1 MKKRSSGS
9 FSSNGKNPFVVSI
22 SLVVVLF
29 LFFTNCN
36 KSDDGDDEPSPN
48 NSVNQYIVSLPS
60 WDNFCPTKADSDEAF
75 DASLEFD
82 CTTKIVQTTTPCSI
96 TRTPAEIVTYDPGS
110 EILYLGS
117 LIQGSGYIG
126 GLGSIKSLPI
136 YQRAP
141 LSISISFQMAGNSR
155 DVENPDLTSVNEAIG
170 DLVET
175 AQNTGHVSGSSIY
188 YDKRICYSVEQT
200 ALALGL
206 SFKYMAGSARTQL
219 QYQSTSE
226 TSTVSAY
233 FVQKMFTVS
242 MGIPQRPSDLFSSE
256 FTQELLNEQINLG
269 RIGPDNLPVYVS
281 NIVYG
286 RMMMLTM
293 TSTYNETE
301 IKAAL
306 EASYYGIGGSVSAE
320 HLTILQ
326 NSQIKMVTIGGEQTA
341 ALNYLKTGQLGEFF
355 KDDAPLTTAVPISY
369 TLRNLGD
376 NDIACVSET
385 TDYDMVQNEI
395 VSVQI
400 LYDEASWRDAVQMK
414 TMTVGVWESTLENLQ
429 KANEAYKFEY
439 YGVQTLM
446 FEIITFPG
454 SVTQF
459 PFEFHLKNLAVTG
472 DRLALVHNDT
482 EGLNNN
488 FTTNTISIGDI
499 DDFENDDFEIV
510 VTGDQVYAIGFIMRS
525 NTDTPEEFLEV
536 FAQQDDCYLDQKDL
550 PNGNNTFVGVISP
563 VPIKRNW
570 FNEDDDDDDMGIE
583 NFYFGYRSK

>member
-1 MKKRSSGS
+1 MQDD
-9 FSSNGKNPFVVSI
+9 
-22 SLVVVLF
+22 VLF
-29 LFFTNCN
+29 QC
-36 KSDDGDDEPSPN
+36 
-48 NSVNQYIVSLPS
+48 
-60 WDNFCPTKADSDEAF
+60 C
-75 DASLEFD
+75 D
-82 CTTKIVQTTTPCSI
+82 C
-96 TRTPAEIVTYDPGS
+96 
-110 EILYLGS
+110 
-117 LIQGSGYIG
+117 
-126 GLGSIKSLPI
+126 
-136 YQRAP
+136 
-141 LSISISFQMAGNSR
+141 
-155 DVENPDLTSVNEAIG
+155 
-170 DLVET
+170 
-175 AQNTGHVSGSSIY
+175 Y
-188 YDKRICYSVEQT
+188 Y
-200 ALALGL
+200 
-206 SFKYMAGSARTQL
+206 
-219 QYQSTSE
+219 
-226 TSTVSAY
+226 
-233 FVQKMFTVS
+233 
-242 MGIPQRPSDLFSSE
+242 
-256 FTQELLNEQINLG
+256 
-269 RIGPDNLPVYVS
+269 
-281 NIVYG
+281 
-286 RMMMLTM
+286 
-293 TSTYNETE
+293 
-301 IKAAL
+301 
-306 EASYYGIGGSVSAE
+306 
-320 HLTILQ
+320 ILQ
-326 NSQIKMVTIGGEQTA
+326 IFTRREFQR
-341 ALNYLKTGQLGEFF
+341 NYLKTGQLGEYF

-429 KANEAYKFEY
+429 KANEADKFEY

-525 NTDTPEEFLEV
+525 NTDTPEEYLEV

-550 PNGNNTFVGVISP
+550 PNGINTFVGVISP
-563 VPIKRNW
+563 VPIKKIW

-583 NFYFGYRSK
+583 NFYFGYRSKQDYIRDMQVWD

>member
-1 MKKRSSGS
+1 MKNQFPKGFASRGS
-9 FSSNGKNPFVVSI
+9 NSFLLFATLILLMAIFMSNCK
-22 SLVVVLF
+22 
-29 LFFTNCN
+29 
-36 KSDDGDDEPSPN
+36 KSDEEDQPAPN
-48 NSVNQYIVSLPS
+48 NVNEYIVSLPS
-60 WDNFCPTKADSDEAF
+60 WDNFCPTKADSDETF
-75 DASLEFD
+75 DPSLEFD
-82 CTTKIVQTTTPCSI
+82 CATKIVQTTTPCSI

-117 LIQGSGYIG
+117 LIQGDGYIG

-141 LSISISFQMAGNSR
+141 LSISISFQMANNSR
-155 DVENPDLTSVNEAIG
+155 VVENPDLTSVKEAIG

-175 AQNTGHVSGSSIY
+175 AQNAGHVSGSSIY
-188 YDKRICYSVEQT
+188 FDKRTCYSVEQT

-206 SFKYMAGSARTQL
+206 SFKYMASSARIQL

-233 FVQKMFTVS
+233 FVQKMYTVS
-242 MGIPQRPSDLFSSE
+242 MGIPQRPGDLFSSE

-269 RIGPDNLPVYVS
+269 RIGPTNLPVYVS

-301 IKAAL
+301 MKAAL
-306 EASYYGIGGSVSAE
+306 EASYNGIGGNVSAE
-320 HLTILQ
+320 HLAILQ
-326 NSQIKMVTIGGEQTA
+326 SSQIKLVTIGGEQTA

-376 NDIACVSET
+376 NDVAKVSET
-385 TDYDMVQNEI
+385 SAYDMVQNEI
-395 VSVQI
+395 ISVQI
-400 LYDEASWRDAVQMK
+400 LYDEAAWRDAVQMN
-414 TMTVGVWESTLENLQ
+414 TMTVGEWQSTLENLQ

-439 YGVQTLM
+439 YGDQTLM
-446 FEIITFPG
+446 FEIVTFPG
-454 SVTQF
+454 SVTGY
-459 PFEFHLKNLAVTG
+459 PFDFHLKNLAVSG

-510 VTGDQVYAIGFIMRS
+510 VTGNQVYAIGFIMRS

-536 FAQQDDCYLDQKDL
+536 YAEQDGCYLDQKDL
-550 PNGNNTFVGVISP
+550 PNGENLFVGVISP
-563 VPIKRNW
+563 VPLSRIW

-583 NFYFGYRSK
+583 NFYFGYRSE